1 MFEFAIPI
9 QPTVT
14 NNQAEYEALLIGLQ
28 YLKEAKVISV
38 EIFGDSELVIK
49 QLNGQYECRND
60 ILRNYYEECKEIL
73 KSFQLVILQH
83 IPRENNG
90 EANRLAQSAL
100 GYRENQEVFSINVYS
115 FGSDLAEDD
124 WRKEIVDYLKDP
136 SRKVSRKLRYKAIK
150 FVLLDERLYYKS
162 LEGVLLQCLVQEEAK
177 RMMSE
182 VHDGLCGAHQSAYR
196 MKWVIRQTGCYW
208 PTMLED
214 CFEYYKGCQDC
225 QKFENIERVPASALN
240 PIIKPWPLR
249 GWGIDLIGQ
258 INPPS
263 SKGHKFVLLATDY
276 FTKWVEAIPL
286 KKVTSE
292 NMVEYVKKH
301 IIYRFGI
308 PQTITTD
315 QGTQFTSS
323 EFRDS
328 AENMG
333 IKLLNSSPYY
343 AQANGQAEAS
353 NKIMIKI
360 IQKKID

>member
-1 MFEFAIPI
+1 
-9 QPTVT
+9 
-14 NNQAEYEALLIGLQ
+14 
-28 YLKEAKVISV
+28 
-38 EIFGDSELVIK
+38 
-49 QLNGQYECRND
+49 
-60 ILRNYYEECKEIL
+60 
-73 KSFQLVILQH
+73 
-83 IPRENNG
+83 
-90 EANRLAQSAL
+90 
-100 GYRENQEVFSINVYS
+100 
-115 FGSDLAEDD
+115 
-124 WRKEIVDYLKDP
+124 
-136 SRKVSRKLRYKAIK
+136 
-150 FVLLDERLYYKS
+150 LD
-162 LEGVLLQCLVQEEAK
+162 GVLLQCLGQEEAK

-182 VHDGLCGAHQSAYR
+182 VHDGLCGAH
-196 MKWVIRQTGCYW
+196 W

-225 QKFENIERVPASALN
+225 QKFGNIQRVPASALN
-240 PIIKPWPLR
+240 PIIKPWPFR

-258 INPPS
+258 NNPPS

-292 NMVEYVKKH
+292 NMIEFVKEH

-323 EFRDS
+323 EFRDF
-328 AENMG
+328 AESMG
-333 IKLLNSSPYY
+333 VKLLNSSPYY

-360 IQKKID
+360 IQKKIDQKPRRWHSVLNEALWAYRMAPHGATQASPYELVYGHHAVLPWEMQSESRRVVLQKDLSSKDYNDLMMDELEDLHMIRLRALENIEKNKMRVAKYYNKKVKVKQFAEGDLVWKALLPIGTKYSAFGKWSPNWEGPFRVVRCVLGNAYILKTLQGEEFTAAINGRYLKKYYPSIEVDR